1 MTYFPLDTIEMSK
14 VVGTRGRV
22 ASVSNAGSMQTG
34 NLVDGWSPATN
45 SQNGVVLQFG
55 HPSSSLG
62 GKKGNLWKSISKH
75 IKLEYSEL
83 ITIDNSD
90 KDSLI
95 CELVDSAT
103 KAGRE
108 WYDIETVM
116 DELPESWSLAIV
128 NKTEDPIDQSGILK
142 HSEILRR
149 SAMVAVT
156 GIEDSRQHGLA
167 LRIAETCRGFIRLD
181 RISIDRKYRALHII
195 RNNEEKIATL
205 THDTNVP

>member
-1 MTYFPLDTIEMSK
+1 MTYFPLDAIEMSK

-55 HPSSSLG
+55 QPSSSLG

-90 KDSLI
+90 EDSLI

-103 KAGRE
+103 NAGRE
-108 WYDIETVM
+108 WYDIET
-116 DELPESWSLAIV
+116 DY
-128 NKTEDPIDQSGILK
+128 
-142 HSEILRR
+142 
-149 SAMVAVT
+149 
-156 GIEDSRQHGLA
+156 
-167 LRIAETCRGFIRLD
+167 RIYKL
-181 RISIDRKYRALHII
+181 
-195 RNNEEKIATL
+195 
-205 THDTNVP
+205 

>member
-1 MTYFPLDTIEMSK
+1 MTYFPLDAIEMSK

-45 SQNGVVLQFG
+45 LQNGVVLQFG

-75 IKLEYSEL
+75 IKLECSEL

-95 CELVDSAT
+95 CELDDSAT
-103 KAGRE
+103 EEGRR

-149 SAMVAVT
+149 
-156 GIEDSRQHGLA
+156 
-167 LRIAETCRGFIRLD
+167 
-181 RISIDRKYRALHII
+181 
-195 RNNEEKIATL
+195 
-205 THDTNVP
+205 